1 MNKGLLIAAA
11 VAAWMPS
18 TSSAQEDVAAETAR
32 VNLDKARL
40 DLAKSRADALSPLG
54 AISGS
59 ADIKDSD
66 KTAHGV
72 WLRDAVYRAAAIRM
86 VSSIGCSAAVR
97 PIVIFGTT
105 PPSVSAWWDFKGT
118 KQALSDNLDVA
129 LADYNRAAA
138 KQDLADAA
146 AKKAGSAY
154 FAFVN
159 PMSIKLLAT
168 VAGALVPQ
176 DSYSGA
182 TLKLPDAALGAVVRQ
197 ELARFKC
204 GFDPSDFQVDAS
216 DRAKE
221 YLSDLSGRYETAKMG
236 LAAYKD
242 RVSKL
247 EKLDDKSPLAKAGAN
262 LMTVIADY
270 EALRKALYAD
280 AGGRSKADIIYQA
293 ELLAESKRAERPILY
308 IVDQDA
314 SLTTRTRKGVRTLF
328 ASPVDLTAVATIRF
342 VLVRSETPDAETV
355 SCLLAP
361 KSFEGALAYS
371 PETGAP
377 QCVQLTDTRRFG
389 RSSFSAGAPTPP
401 YPAAGN

>member
-1 MNKGLLIAAA
+1 MNKRLLIAAV

-18 TSSAQEDVAAETAR
+18 ASLAQEDVAAETAR
-32 VNLDKARL
+32 VNSEKARL

-72 WLRDAVYRAAAIRM
+72 RLRDAAYRAAAIRM
-86 VSSIGCSAAVR
+86 VSSIGCSAAVH

-105 PPSVSAWWDFKGT
+105 PPSVSAWWEFKGT

-129 LADYNRAAA
+129 IADYNRAAA
-138 KQDLADAA
+138 KQDKADAA
-146 AKKAGSAY
+146 AKKAGTAY
-154 FAFVN
+154 LAFVN
-159 PMSIKLLAT
+159 PMAIKLLTT

-197 ELARFKC
+197 ELASFHC
-204 GFDPSDFQVDAS
+204 GFDSSDFQVDAS
-216 DRAKE
+216 DRAGE
-221 YLSDLSGRYETAKMG
+221 YLKDLRGRYETAKTD
-236 LAAYKD
+236 LVDYKD

-247 EKLDDKSPLAKAGAN
+247 EKLEDKSPLAKAGAN
-262 LMTVIADY
+262 LTTVIADY

-280 AGGRSKADIIYQA
+280 AGGRSKADMIYQA
-293 ELLAESKRAERPILY
+293 ELLAGSKRAERPILY

-314 SLTTRTRKGVRTLF
+314 SLTTRAREGVRTLF

-342 VLVRSETPDAETV
+342 VLVKSDTPGVETV

-361 KSFEGALAYS
+361 KSFEGALTYS

-377 QCVQLTDTRRFG
+377 QCVQLTDARRLS
-389 RSSFSAGAPTPP
+389 RSSFSAGAPTPA
-401 YPAAGN
+401 YPDASN